1 MLTIRLQRSAFDIT
15 LPTPATYPP
24 AYTIAF
30 YNQRWVQQALGVP
43 VNFTLNS
50 NAVVNNFFGV
60 TGDPVIVTKRAL
72 ETVLDA
78 GVGVAMVYG
87 DLDYRCNCESTMLL
101 PNTRMVH
108 TQC

>member
-1 MLTIRLQRSAFDIT
+1 MLTIPLQRSAFDIT
-15 LPTPATYPP
+15 LPSPATFPP

-60 TGDPVIVTKRAL
+60 TGDPVIVTKREL

-87 DLDYRCNCESTMLL
+87 DLDYRCNCKSKMML
-101 PNTRMVH
+101 PHIRMVH
-108 TQC
+108 TQY